1 MMMESTW
8 GYRSWLYVL
17 LSLTVLSLWNT
28 GCSANGDEHTWQC
41 YDQHNAPKK
50 MKHEDVINLFKQIED
65 AAAGAGAA
73 RVIAVQDGPAVKEFE
88 VGTAAFYLLK
98 IHQGDIHLR
107 VADLH
112 QAAQEIQRRCF
123 ATQQDSYFGGMM
135 KSPQVNA
142 IIKHSEDPE
151 LVALDCFPKAPQ
163 MNPIDVKILVEGV
176 ANHYKKEWPLEAN
189 DEPVDV
195 QELKSATISIRSNKD
210 FIGTQGQPV
219 KATIREH
226 IAPAAKFV
234 GDHCCFHSALMIGCP
249 GGQKNILIKWRN
261 PARNRDEVI
270 ASIDVILKHSGMDW
284 DPRHGPHF
292 TNY

>member
-8 GYRSWLYVL
+8 GYRSWLCVL

-65 AAAGAGAA
+65 AAAGAG
-73 RVIAVQDGPAVKEFE
+73 RVIAVQDGPAMKEFE
-88 VGTAAFYLLK
+88 VGTAALYLLK
-98 IHQGDIHLR
+98 IHHGDIHLT

-123 ATQQDSYFGGMM
+123 ATQQDSYFGGMK

-142 IIKHSEDPE
+142 IIKHSGDPE
-151 LVALDCFPKAPQ
+151 LVALDCYLKAPQ

-176 ANHYKKEWPLEAN
+176 VNHYKQEWPLEAN

-195 QELKSATISIRSNKD
+195 QELKSAKISIRSNKD

-226 IAPAAKFV
+226 ISPAAKFV
-234 GDHCCFHSALMIGCP
+234 GDHCCFHSALGVGCP
-249 GGQKNILIKWRN
+249 GGQKNIIIQWRN

-270 ASIDVILKHSGMDW
+270 ASIDVILKHSGMAW
-284 DPRHGPHF
+284 DPRHGTF
-292 TNY
+292 YKNY